1 MALKGDRNSF
11 NNGGR
16 IDFFM
21 NETAERGGIVVF
33 STAGS
38 GAAMD
43 QAAQLCTYTTSPSGK
58 TPIGVLMNDVVNVD
72 LTRQKLNPYK
82 DEVQIYGK
90 VTIWD
95 KGEVL
100 TNMIVPGNS
109 PTAGA
114 TAYLWQSGLVTA
126 VNAGAIA
133 SPKVGTFMSTKNEAG
148 YAKLSVNLPN

>member
-1 MALKGDRNSF
+1 MALKADRNSF

-43 QAAQLCTYTTSPSGK
+43 SSSQVATYTTSPSGK
-58 TPIGVLMNDVVNVD
+58 APIGILMNDVVNVD

-82 DEVQIYGK
+82 DEVQIYSK

-100 TNMIVPGNS
+100 TNMIVPGAT
-109 PTAGA
+109 PTAGQD
-114 TAYLWQSGLVTA
+114 AYLWQSGLVT
-126 VNAGAIA
+126 NTNTGAIA
-133 SPKVGTFMSTKNEAG
+133 SPKVGKFMSTKNEAG